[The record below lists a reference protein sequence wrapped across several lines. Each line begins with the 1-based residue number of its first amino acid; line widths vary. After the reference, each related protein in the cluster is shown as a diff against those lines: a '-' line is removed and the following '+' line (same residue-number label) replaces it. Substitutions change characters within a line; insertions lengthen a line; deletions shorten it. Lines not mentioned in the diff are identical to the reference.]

1 MVAEIIAVGTELLLG
16 QIVDTNSVYISRKL
30 AEIGVEVY
38 FKSCVGDNRRR
49 FEAVLRLALS
59 RSDLVIVTGGLGP
72 TEDDITASS
81 VASVLGR
88 QLVCSEAVASDIER
102 YFARTGRKPAANNLK
117 QAMVM
122 ADSIVIR
129 NEVGT
134 APGQI
139 VKDRDK
145 TVVLL
150 PGVPLE
156 MTWMMETSVIPHL
169 KAEGLAGD
177 QVISSRV
184 LRVAGIGESS
194 LVSEIADIL
203 DCQTNPTIAPLAV
216 DGLVDLRITAK
227 ASGEALALEMI
238 DSIAA
243 TIRDRMGV
251 LVYGEDGE
259 GLAAVV
265 GSLLAER
272 GLTVA
277 LAESCTGGL
286 LGKMM
291 TDVQGSSRYFLGGV
305 VTYSNESKAKLLRVP
320 DEVLRE
326 HGAVSRQTA
335 VAMSLGVRELMGSS
349 VSVSVTGVAGPG
361 GGSAMK
367 PVGLVYVAVACNSA
381 LSVARFMFSGNR
393 EQVRRRTSVA
403 ALNLLRRVLLPESTT

>member
-1 MVAEIIAVGTELLLG
+1 LVAEIIAVGTELLLG
-16 QIVDTNSVYISRKL
+16 QIVDTNSAYISRRL

-38 FKSCVGDNRRR
+38 FKSCVGDNQRR
-49 FEAVLRLALS
+49 FESVLRLALS

-72 TEDDITASS
+72 TDDDITASS

-88 QLVCSEAVASDIER
+88 QLVYSEDAASDVER
-102 YFARTGRKPAANNLK
+102 YFARMGRKPAANNLK

-122 ADSIVIR
+122 ADSTVIR

-139 VKDRDK
+139 VRAADK

-156 MTWMMETSVIPHL
+156 MEWMMETAVIPYL
-169 KAEGLAGD
+169 KAMRLAGD
-177 QVISSRV
+177 QTISSRV

-194 LVSEIADIL
+194 LVAEIADVL
-203 DCQTNPTIAPLAV
+203 DCQTNPTIAPLAA

-227 ASGEALALEMI
+227 AASEALAQEMI
-238 DSIAA
+238 DAVA
-243 TIRDRMGV
+243 TSIRDRLGV
-251 LVYGEDGE
+251 LVYGENGE
-259 GLAAVV
+259 GLAEVV
-265 GSLLAER
+265 GGLLAAR

-291 TDVQGSSRYFLGGV
+291 TDAPGSSRYFVGGV
-305 VTYSNESKAKLLRVP
+305 VTYSNESKERLLCVP
-320 DEVLRE
+320 DRVLRE

-335 VAMSLGVRELMGSS
+335 VAMSLGVKELMGSS

-361 GGSAMK
+361 GGSAQK
-367 PVGLVYVAVACNSA
+367 PVGLVYVAVAGLSS
-381 LSVARFMFSGNR
+381 LSVARFMFNGNR
-393 EQVRRRTSVA
+393 EQVRRRTAVG
-403 ALNLLRRVLLPESTT
+403 ALNLLRRVLLAEATA